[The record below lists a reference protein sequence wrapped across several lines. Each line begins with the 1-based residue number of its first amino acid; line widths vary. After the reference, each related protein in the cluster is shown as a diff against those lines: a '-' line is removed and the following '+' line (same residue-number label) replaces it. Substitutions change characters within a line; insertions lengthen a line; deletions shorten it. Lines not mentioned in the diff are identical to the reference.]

1 MENNYVQKIKNQ
13 YTTKQQTKIDQL
25 KQLDKKVK
33 KPARVFAY
41 VFGTIGALVLGTGMC
56 LAMKVIGDMML
67 AGVGIGLVGI
77 GMVSCNYSMYKAVL
91 DSRKSKYS
99 NQILARTNQIEYGTN

>member
-99 NQILARTNQIEYGTN
+99 NQIFALTNQIENGNN